1 MNPVPRIPRISAKVY
16 FMLKSCSRSFPPVM
30 VTGGIPSFPWL
41 SRAVSM
47 VPKWFLRL
55 LAAIALS
62 SCPALAQQAP
72 PAAGATAA
80 ALAPVPAA
88 ARTAGDDAAVKGTT
102 RCAADLH
109 LALPITG
116 RIAEMRVH
124 EGSVVAA
131 GEILLNLDRT
141 AEQLDVER
149 RRVQWQGEAEMVTAR
164 ARKDT
169 AEAQVLAAR
178 RVFQS
183 SQGISR
189 EELENRE
196 LAYATTMSEL
206 ERLKTVKEM
215 ERLDYLTAKENL
227 DRRSL
232 RAPTR
237 GIVTKLIKQAGES
250 VQANEAAIRLCDL
263 SRILFVVN
271 VPSDRSG
278 KLRLGGAVDLVVGHG
293 GTRTKGRLIFVSP
306 VVDPA
311 SGLREVKIELIK
323 PGPDVR
329 PGVPASLELP
339 R

>member
-1 MNPVPRIPRISAKVY
+1 MKASPRRCHLLLP
-16 FMLKSCSRSFPPVM
+16 L
-30 VTGGIPSFPWL
+30 
-41 SRAVSM
+41 
-47 VPKWFLRL
+47 L
-55 LAAIALS
+55 LAGAFG
-62 SCPALAQQAP
+62 CGPAYAQ
-72 PAAGATAA
+72 GA
-80 ALAPVPAA
+80 APVPAA
-88 ARTAGDDAAVKGTT
+88 QRAAAPAVASRPAAPRAAEDDAAIKGTT
-102 RCAADLH
+102 RCAADLY
-109 LALPITG
+109 LGLPITG
-116 RIAEMRVH
+116 RIAQMRVH
-124 EGSVVAA
+124 EGSVVQA
-131 GEILLNLDRT
+131 GEVLLHLDRT

-149 RRVQWQGEAEMVTAR
+149 RRVQWQGQAEVVTAR

-196 LAYATTMSEL
+196 LAYATTLSEL

-271 VPSDRSG
+271 VPSDRSE
-278 KLRLGGAVDLVVGHG
+278 KLMLGGAVDLVVGHG
-293 GTRTKGRLIFVSP
+293 GTKTKGKLIFVSP

-311 SGLREVKIELIK
+311 SGLREIKIELIK
-323 PGPDVR
+323 PGADVR
-329 PGVPASLELP
+329 PGVPASLELG